1 MSTSIESKSEQV
13 GSAQSLPE
21 QEYACLPFS
30 VTLPPEKKKKK
41 KKKNPSSSHVSCHT
55 IAS

>member
-41 KKKNPSSSHVSCHT
+41 KKKPFLVACVMPHHS
-55 IAS
+55 

>member
-41 KKKNPSSSHVSCHT
+41 KKKTLPRRMCHAT
-55 IAS
+55 P